1 MALIAAWLKVD
12 GERLVESLQEACEK
26 LETADGEAVLDF
38 SSVRRIDPGAVQ
50 VMEKLAAIAEE
61 KSLKVVLRGV
71 SVEIYRVLKLTRMSR
86 RFSFV
91 T

>member
-1 MALIAAWLKVD
+1 MATIAAWLKVD

-26 LETADGEAVLDF
+26 LDTADGEAVLDF
-38 SSVRRIDPGAVQ
+38 SSVRRVDPGAVRE
-50 VMEKLAAIAEE
+50 MEKLAAIAEE
-61 KSLKVVLRGV
+61 KAIRLVLRGV

-86 RFSFV
+86 RFSSV